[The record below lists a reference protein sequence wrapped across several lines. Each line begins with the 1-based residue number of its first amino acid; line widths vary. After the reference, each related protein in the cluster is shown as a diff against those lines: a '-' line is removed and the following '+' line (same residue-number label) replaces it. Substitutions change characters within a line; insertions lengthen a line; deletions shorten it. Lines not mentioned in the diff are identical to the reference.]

1 MARWC
6 RLLLVGHAALAL
18 AFVATGNWILVLLVT
33 FAPYLATWFKI
44 VTTCR
49 STSAWSRTW
58 PTGGAARAPIWPPVV
73 RFFYWNMN
81 YHVEHHMFAAVPFYN
96 LPKLRAVLG
105 AELPVAPRG
114 LLATWLEILDTL
126 RKQKRD
132 PGYLRPLQYPAA
144 N

>member
-1 MARWC
+1 MEPD
-6 RLLLVGHAALAL
+6 
-18 AFVATGNWILVLLVT
+18 VADWRRSTRT
-33 FAPYLATWFKI
+33 YLA
-44 VTTCR
+44 
-49 STSAWSRTW
+49 
-58 PTGGAARAPIWPPVV
+58 GPVV

-114 LLATWLEILDTL
+114 LLATWREILDTL

-132 PGYLRPLQYPAA
+132 PGYLRPLQYPTARLTA
-144 N
+144 SDHVVAGGKRTGAPVSRLR

>member
-1 MARWC
+1 MEPD
-6 RLLLVGHAALAL
+6 
-18 AFVATGNWILVLLVT
+18 VADWRRSTRT
-33 FAPYLATWFKI
+33 YLA
-44 VTTCR
+44 
-49 STSAWSRTW
+49 
-58 PTGGAARAPIWPPVV
+58 GPVV

-132 PGYLRPLQYPAA
+132 PGYLRPLQFPAA